1 VTALR
6 LVRVT
11 GTVVLLLFVGFQLV
25 NPRRPVVRNT
35 PGFRDPV
42 AGFELAGTPDDVLAI
57 LGPPGAPEREATV
70 RGMVRGTRLDFLFL
84 LAYPAFTAAI
94 AFWRASPSVARVI
107 AALAVVMAVGDALEN
122 REMLHLAG
130 TVDPAAMGPALG
142 RLRVF
147 TLAKWW
153 AIYLAAAL
161 LAAAT
166 LRDRGWWRW
175 TGALFG
181 FAAVCGLLS
190 IAHLP
195 AIEWGIAPLGLAWVL
210 SYIRAFGRPTA

>member
-1 VTALR
+1 
-6 LVRVT
+6 
-11 GTVVLLLFVGFQLV
+11 
-25 NPRRPVVRNT
+25 
-35 PGFRDPV
+35 
-42 AGFELAGTPDDVLAI
+42 
-57 LGPPGAPEREATV
+57 
-70 RGMVRGTRLDFLFL
+70 
-84 LAYPAFTAAI
+84 YPAFTAAI

-153 AIYLAAAL
+153 AIYLAAGL

-181 FAAVCGLLS
+181 LAAACGLLS

-210 SYIRAFGRPTA
+210 SYIRAFGRPTAWP